1 MAIKGIGL
9 KDSMNKFVQTIMPL
23 DEEKEIFNQ
32 RLVDYLTHLRDN
44 KNESEEYQKN
54 ILKNLLEKTLPNN
67 FINTSNR

>member
-54 ILKNLLEKTLPNN
+54 ILK
-67 FINTSNR
+67 